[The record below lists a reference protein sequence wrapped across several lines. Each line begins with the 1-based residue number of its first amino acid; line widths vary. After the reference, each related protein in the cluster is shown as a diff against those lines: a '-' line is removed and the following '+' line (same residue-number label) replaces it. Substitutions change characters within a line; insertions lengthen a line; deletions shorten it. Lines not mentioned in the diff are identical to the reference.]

1 MVTMHK
7 HKIIVIII
15 AVDVAT
21 FLLQTVDFQV
31 TVYTAAH
38 WTIIRLRCIRTLK
51 STQVEQ
57 LVNCVCLSLR

>member
-1 MVTMHK
+1 MHK

-31 TVYTAAH
+31 TVYCSPLDNNTV
-38 WTIIRLRCIRTLK
+38 TLRSNIEKYPGRAIG
-51 STQVEQ
+51 Q
-57 LVNCVCLSLR
+57 LCVSVSLPER